1 VIIFATSDKG
11 GTGRSVT
18 SANVMYRRALENTDV
33 AYLDFDFGS
42 PTAGA
47 IFSVARAPRGIAGRG
62 LHSYLQGRVTP
73 PVRLDVWRESDLP
86 GLRGR
91 PDGAG
96 QLVLLPG
103 DIGGG
108 EFASN
113 ADIVQRCV
121 ELLLTVEAEF
131 ELSLVDL
138 SAGRS
143 FATEIVLR
151 ATASPAMRDVQSR
164 WLVYHRWTRQHI
176 IAANGLVHGDRGL
189 LETGRAVGHDRDA
202 LASSVRFV
210 HTAVVNPDDDDALAG
225 LRAEQI
231 TWLHVCNRDLQDLT
245 KQLRMGRSSVLGVVP
260 LDPVLQWREQL
271 ITDDDTI
278 TRQIANQ
285 STVDAF
291 KALAKQLTDV
301 DAWAGL

>member
-1 VIIFATSDKG
+1 VIVFATSDKG

-18 SANVMYRRALENTDV
+18 SANVVYRRALENTDV
-33 AYLDFDFGS
+33 SYLDFDFGS

-47 IFSVARAPRGIAGRG
+47 IFSVAKAPRGVGRG
-62 LHSYLQGRVTP
+62 LHSYLQGRVAAP
-73 PVRLDVWRESDLP
+73 ARLDVWRESDLP

-108 EFASN
+108 EFASSPES
-113 ADIVQRCV
+113 VQRCV

-151 ATASPAMRDVQSR
+151 ATAAPALADVQTR
-164 WLVYHRWTRQHI
+164 WLVYHRWTRQHF
-176 IAANGLVHGDRGL
+176 IAAIGLVHGDRGL
-189 LETGRAVGHDRDA
+189 LETGRAVGHDPDA
-202 LASSVRFV
+202 LANSVRFV

-231 TWLHVCNRDLQDLT
+231 TWLHVCNRDLQELT
-245 KQLRMGRSSVLGVVP
+245 KTLRMGRSAVLGAVP

-301 DAWAGL
+301 DAWTGL